1 VLNGTGL
8 SQHYV
13 YLSLIARGVIGMTMR
28 VRGGLLSHAREFSGE
43 SDRAAPPRVPVPRA
57 SPEEQRAFV
66 LAVLPAGALRER
78 LISSPHRLARFV
90 AHFRIR
96 QIDPGDADAV
106 ERFSRFYEQFCGRR
120 PKPSGE
126 GLLND
131 FLRHI
136 ASEPNAE
143 TLRQLATEHSQLFQ
157 RLLGGRAG
165 WDFFNLP
172 DRDGF
177 TPLLRAI
184 AESDEDLVEDLIRHG
199 AEVDVDTLNFAIRQS
214 ATPGILV
221 ILGTGNPDAVCG
233 KARDGANP
241 VRLLAAKGEFESLLA
256 LLRLTT
262 QDQMIQVLVDAGAN
276 VNAVDDQHRTPLGQA
291 VQSHN
296 YRLTTA
302 LLESGANPDQ
312 QSYFG
317 IDWLS
322 R

>member
-1 VLNGTGL
+1 
-8 SQHYV
+8 
-13 YLSLIARGVIGMTMR
+13 M
-28 VRGGLLSHAREFSGE
+28 
-43 SDRAAPPRVPVPRA
+43 
-57 SPEEQRAFV
+57 
-66 LAVLPAGALRER
+66 
-78 LISSPHRLARFV
+78 
-90 AHFRIR
+90 
-96 QIDPGDADAV
+96 
-106 ERFSRFYEQFCGRR
+106 
-120 PKPSGE
+120 
-126 GLLND
+126 
-131 FLRHI
+131 
-136 ASEPNAE
+136 
-143 TLRQLATEHSQLFQ
+143 
-157 RLLGGRAG
+157 
-165 WDFFNLP
+165 
-172 DRDGF
+172 
-177 TPLLRAI
+177 RAI

-241 VRLLAAKGEFESLLA
+241 VRLLAAKGEVESLLA